1 MDHAELSFHN
11 DIFTLFWHYNNM
23 STWSLKTTVMSHG
36 LQTSY
41 NFYGDW
47 SVKMFETESKLFATS
62 VYKYIYMYIYI
73 IYILIK
79 RAALYR
85 EQVMSVES
93 TFDFWRFKPIFSLN
107 PCKIHNYLVTPV
119 LITFGSELR
128 KRQPGVTL
136 PKAPTT
142 NYDGVFLEPLPTAE
156 ILDNVCA
163 RVANFYAVISRLF
176 VK

>member
-1 MDHAELSFHN
+1 M
-11 DIFTLFWHYNNM
+11 
-23 STWSLKTTVMSHG
+23 
-36 LQTSY
+36 
-41 NFYGDW
+41 
-47 SVKMFETESKLFATS
+47 
-62 VYKYIYMYIYI
+62 VYKPHTIFMVTDLSKCLKPKANCLHIKPPRAFIYIYMYIYN

-93 TFDFWRFKPIFSLN
+93 TFDFWRFKPIFFLN